1 MSEGRA
7 AATAAASNALGA
19 AARFSIADQVAVS
32 LLWFALFAN
41 WLTMVPV
48 IIPDQIALILG
59 PKATAKEGISGS
71 ILAIGAFMALVM
83 APVAGALSD
92 RVRNVRGRRR
102 PFLVA
107 GMIGS
112 CVGMALLVP
121 FGSGSSILLFALAI
135 LNLQFWWNWACGPYA
150 GLIPDVVPAPAHASA
165 SAWMNIMS
173 ILGTFAGNGIAVAVY
188 VRGHPAA
195 AIAGLI
201 AINVICLTVTV
212 ARVRELPAAGDGRPF
227 ALGAF
232 VRSFWL
238 PPDLHPDFY
247 RVLVTRL
254 FANLGVWSVLT
265 FLLFYLEDV
274 VGVANPGRVLP
285 MVLGI
290 GALLGIPASLVAA
303 WLAAR
308 FGIVAIVR
316 ATSWMMAG
324 AASAYVLIALSPHWP
339 LMAAVAFVYFC
350 GWGAYQ
356 AVDWALALRVLPK
369 RETAGKDMG
378 IWHVALVLPQILG
391 ALFDRLDHQRRQMGG
406 VGALCLC
413 AGLCDRGLVV
423 QPRGAAVGT
432 AALGAGGLTI
442 APRPFSRTAAP
453 SRCPL
458 SNFERARAS
467 FYAGKDRQGAI
478 RCIGSDCGC

>member
-1 MSEGRA
+1 M
-7 AATAAASNALGA
+7 TPGA
-19 AARFSIADQVAVS
+19 PSTVARFSVADQVALS

-41 WLTMVPV
+41 WLTLVPV

-59 PKATAKEGISGS
+59 PDTAAKEGISGS
-71 ILAIGAFMALVM
+71 ILAIGAFMALVI
-83 APVAGALSD
+83 APVAVALSD
-92 RVRNVRGRRR
+92 RVRNAKGRRR
-102 PFLVA
+102 PFLIA
-107 GMIGS
+107 GIVGS

-121 FGSGSSILLFALAI
+121 FGPGSSILLYALAI

-150 GLIPDVVPAPAHASA
+150 GLVPDVVPARTQASA

-173 ILGTFAGNGIAVAVY
+173 ILGTFTGNGIAVALY

-201 AINVICLTVTV
+201 ALNLVCLGVTV
-212 ARVRELPAAGDGRPF
+212 ARVREPPSAGPRGHF
-227 ALGAF
+227 ELGAF
-232 VRSFWL
+232 LGSFWL
-238 PPDLHPDFY
+238 SPRLHPDFY

-290 GALLGIPASLVAA
+290 GALLGIPASVVAA
-303 WLAAR
+303 WLTAR
-308 FGIVAIVR
+308 FGIVPIVR
-316 ATSWMMAG
+316 ATAWMMAG
-324 AASAYVLIALSPHWP
+324 AASAYVLIALSPHWA
-339 LMAAVAFVYFC
+339 LMAAVAFLYFS

-369 RETAGKDMG
+369 SEAAGKDMG

-391 ALFDRLDHQRRQMGG
+391 PVSTGWII
-406 VGALCLC
+406 
-413 AGLCDRGLVV
+413 
-423 QPRGAAVGT
+423 T
-432 AALGAGGLTI
+432 AAKWAVSARFAYVLAFAIAALWFSLSALLLGRLRL
-442 APRPFSRTAAP
+442 APAA
-453 SRCPL
+453 
-458 SNFERARAS
+458 
-467 FYAGKDRQGAI
+467 
-478 RCIGSDCGC
+478 

>member
-7 AATAAASNALGA
+7 AAAVAPNALGMTR
-19 AARFSIADQVAVS
+19 RFSIADQVAVS

-59 PKATAKEGISGS
+59 PNAAAKEGISGS

-92 RVRNVRGRRR
+92 RVRSAKGRRR
-102 PFLVA
+102 SFVVA
-107 GMIGS
+107 GMIGA
-112 CVGMALLVP
+112 CVGLALLVP
-121 FGSGSSILLFALAI
+121 FGPGSNILLYALAI

-150 GLIPDVVPAPAHASA
+150 GLIPDVVPAPAQASA

-173 ILGTFAGNGIAVAVY
+173 ILGTFAGNGIAVALY
-188 VRGHPAA
+188 VRGHPAPA
-195 AIAGLI
+195 VAGLI
-201 AINVICLTVTV
+201 ALNLVCLGATV
-212 ARVRELPAAGDGRPF
+212 ARVREPPAPGAGRPF
-227 ALGAF
+227 ALVAF
-232 VRSFWL
+232 IRSFWL
-238 PPDLHPDFY
+238 PPALYPQFY

-274 VGVANPGRVLP
+274 VGVADPGHVLP

-303 WLAAR
+303 WLTVR
-308 FGIVAIVR
+308 FGLVAIVR
-316 ATSWMMAG
+316 AASWMMAG

-339 LMAAVAFVYFC
+339 IMVAVAFVYFS

-356 AVDWALALRVLPK
+356 AVDWALALRVLLK

-378 IWHVALVLPQILG
+378 IWHIALVLPQILG
-391 ALFDRLDHQRRQMGG
+391 PVSTGWIIS
-406 VGALCLC
+406 
-413 AGLCDRGLVV
+413 
-423 QPRGAAVGT
+423 AAKWAVSARFAYVLAFAI
-432 AALGAGGLTI
+432 AALW
-442 APRPFSRTAAP
+442 FSVAA
-453 SRCPL
+453 L
-458 SNFERARAS
+458 SLARLRLVPA
-467 FYAGKDRQGAI
+467 A
-478 RCIGSDCGC
+478 